1 MSTQKH
7 PQTFRSQLN
16 EKGMVSIM
24 VTMILMIV
32 MSLIVLGF
40 AQISRRNQRESLDR
54 QLSTQA
60 FYAAESGV
68 NDARELI
75 TTAAQNNQ
83 AIPAKTSCTDT
94 ASGFYSSLITG
105 KNINAANN
113 VSYSCVLV
121 DPSPKSLEYSD
132 IGTTGTIIPL
142 ESTGPNFST
151 IKVTWKSKTNSA
163 TPAANCPAGVNNVFT
178 SAANWTCG
186 YGVMRLDL
194 VPVNGATL
202 NNGGLQDS
210 TFTLF
215 AVPRQSGTAVN
226 TAYAGGGRVINAAC
240 SNDQCE
246 VTITGLSTNVY
257 YMKAISLYQNA
268 SLEVSGTDGT
278 GSSISLT
285 GAQIII
291 DATGKAQDVLRR
303 IQVHLPING
312 YGSRNQL
319 PDNAIES
326 TDSLCKRF
334 SAMENYFDNSSTAAG
349 TNPLCQP

>member
-1 MSTQKH
+1 MSTQKR
-7 PQTFRSQLN
+7 PQTFRNKLN
-16 EKGMVSIM
+16 ERGMVSIM

-75 TTAAQNNQ
+75 TNAAQNNQ

-94 ASGFYSSLITG
+94 GNGFYSTLVNGNQLSNG
-105 KNINAANN
+105 

-121 DPSPKSLEYSD
+121 NPSPKSLEYSD
-132 IGTTGTIIPL
+132 IGTTGTVIPL
-142 ESTGPNFST
+142 ESTGANFSS

-163 TPAANCPAGVNNVFT
+163 TPAANCPASVNNVFT

-186 YGVMRLDL
+186 YGVMRLDI
-194 VPVNGATL
+194 VPVSGSAL
-202 NNGGLQDS
+202 NSGNLQDNAL
-210 TFTLF
+210 TLF
-215 AVPRQSGTAVN
+215 AVPRQSNTPVTTAHG
-226 TAYAGGGRVINAAC
+226 GGGRVINAAC
-240 SNDQCE
+240 NNTQCE
-246 VTITGLSTNVY
+246 ITINNLNTNAY

-268 SLEVSGTDGT
+268 SLEVSGADGA
-278 GSSISLT
+278 GSAISLT

-303 IQVHLPING
+303 IQVHMPING

-334 SAMENYFDNSSTAAG
+334 SAMENYFDNSSTANG

>member
-1 MSTQKH
+1 MNTHKDST
-7 PQTFRSQLN
+7 TIRSRLN
-16 EKGMVSIM
+16 EQGMVSIM

-94 ASGFYSSLITG
+94 GNGFYSSLNTA
-105 KNINAANN
+105 NVINTANN

-121 DPSPKSLEYSD
+121 NPAPKSLQYSD
-132 IGTTGTIIPL
+132 VNTTGTIIPL
-142 ESTGPNFST
+142 ESTNGNLSSV
-151 IKVTWKSKTNSA
+151 KVTWKSKTNSA
-163 TPAANCPAGVNNVFT
+163 TPAANCPAGINNVFT
-178 SAANWTCG
+178 NTANWDCG

-194 VPVNGATL
+194 VPVSGSGL
-202 NNGGLQDS
+202 NSAGLQDS

-215 AVPRQSGTAVN
+215 AVPRQTGTAAN
-226 TAYAGGGRVINAAC
+226 TAYAAGGRVINAQC
-240 SNDQCE
+240 DNTDCE
-246 VTITGLSTNVY
+246 VTITGLSTDAY

-268 SLEVSGTDGT
+268 SIEVSGTTNAGT
-278 GSSISLT
+278 SATLS

-303 IQVHLPING
+303 IQVHMPING

-319 PDNAIES
+319 PDNALES

-334 SAMENYFDNSSTAAG
+334 SAMENYFDNSSTASG